1 MGEAPRDRGGEPPIS
16 PGNLPRT
23 PAAGHTDAQH
33 HTARRGRRVEPRATC
48 AARQTQAAVH
58 LGPPPRRR
66 PRGPR
71 LTSKVGREAGARGSL
86 TSLQEPAGPS
96 GRGAMDL
103 EPTAGAQCS
112 RNAAYGLSLASVL
125 PGDSALATRVS
136 WGQTVQSGGAGVQG
150 CETEPCLLSP
160 PICNL
165 SAPDSQSAHVALTLK
180 RKKLDYGD
188 NRQVGRYVG
197 ANSSGGYSG
206 QRRDRTPTAAPSGA
220 VGQGHLAPRTSRALG
235 VGSPFSCGTLGAPRP
250 HPCRTAIPTFCAGS
264 HCRTKTRAPAAPGMA
279 PRPLPAGDGADVGP
293 WLGRG
298 LRASVRTGGPSQGRG
313 GRVAPELGR
322 EPAPPSTRGLAA
334 TWSKRVRG
342 CRGATVCPAGGGV
355 LADESVLRKG
365 GWMDCR

>member
-23 PAAGHTDAQH
+23 PAAGHTDAQR

-250 HPCRTAIPTFCAGS
+250 HLCPHGHPHLLRRQPLPD
-264 HCRTKTRAPAAPGMA
+264 KD
-279 PRPLPAGDGADVGP
+279 PRPCSPRHGPASTP
-293 WLGRG
+293 
-298 LRASVRTGGPSQGRG
+298 RG
-313 GRVAPELGR
+313 GRR
-322 EPAPPSTRGLAA
+322 R
-334 TWSKRVRG
+334 
-342 CRGATVCPAGGGV
+342 RGALAGTGAQSISENRGPFAGPRRPGCSRAG
-355 LADESVLRKG
+355 LGARTAQHQGPRGNLE
-365 GWMDCR
+365 

>member
-1 MGEAPRDRGGEPPIS
+1 M
-16 PGNLPRT
+16 
-23 PAAGHTDAQH
+23 
-33 HTARRGRRVEPRATC
+33 
-48 AARQTQAAVH
+48 
-58 LGPPPRRR
+58 
-66 PRGPR
+66 
-71 LTSKVGREAGARGSL
+71 
-86 TSLQEPAGPS
+86 SLQEPAGPS

-264 HCRTKTRAPAAPGMA
+264 HCGQR
-279 PRPLPAGDGADVGP
+279 
-293 WLGRG
+293 
-298 LRASVRTGGPSQGRG
+298 
-313 GRVAPELGR
+313 
-322 EPAPPSTRGLAA
+322 PAPLQPQAWPRVHSPRGTAQ
-334 TWSKRVRG
+334 TWG
-342 CRGATVCPAGGGV
+342 PGWDGGS
-355 LADESVLRKG
+355 EHQ
-365 GWMDCR
+365 